1 MFHRTHSDIGPRL
14 APYFFDSFRQA
25 PDGWRLA
32 FDPRDMVASQ
42 SCLNGD
48 HWKDWLAT
56 DCPALVIRG
65 RDSRVTSQSAI
76 EKMAARRPH
85 TRLAVLDGGHVGHA
99 DNPKGFTETVRTF
112 LQTL

>member
-1 MFHRTHSDIGPRL
+1 MSYRAHSDIGPRL

-25 PDGWRLA
+25 PAGWRLA

-65 RDSRVTSQSAI
+65 RDSRVIRSLLSKKWLRGDPI
-76 EKMAARRPH
+76 
-85 TRLAVLDGGHVGHA
+85 LDWR
-99 DNPKGFTETVRTF
+99 F
-112 LQTL
+112 